1 MTPLELRNEVITAK
15 KKFGQGLI
23 TESELYAVADK
34 YIDAL
39 KAYKKSKQVKLPIPS
54 RSYLIRAL

>member
-1 MTPLELRNEVITAK
+1 MTALELRNGLILAK

-39 KAYKKSKQVKLPIPS
+39 KAYKKLKNAKLPIPS